1 MKYCSSTT
9 TNHPVA
15 KTYSTCVDDINSF
28 IIAEGYDGQTPLF
41 IDSEVIL
48 DMDKVETLV
57 SASLGRLEKNKSMD
71 MAFGIV
77 DPNNS
82 SKKQMLMVE
91 LKFNMKDF
99 YGLKKKD
106 LEEKVTGTATIL
118 TESIPIYKQYIFI
131 FKSQYLQEALNRIYR
146 MVPKIESNYIAL
158 DINLLKDRFF
168 S

>member
-1 MKYCSSTT
+1 
-9 TNHPVA
+9 
-15 KTYSTCVDDINSF
+15 
-28 IIAEGYDGQTPLF
+28 
-41 IDSEVIL
+41 
-48 DMDKVETLV
+48 MDKVETLV